1 MPSIEDFRA
10 KLIGPGP
17 DDYGRATPAPLP
29 GSVSYTVF
37 DDSLAARM
45 RRQSDALRAADDADI
60 RRPLNKRSNA
70 SIADGEL
77 PPLCPEQQAA
87 LEVLCRAD
95 GIVKRLS
102 GKAGTGKSTLIRY
115 LQNRTPITICATT
128 AKAALNAGGITLD
141 RLFVYDREKDRCRNE
156 DKLDLAMDGCEDIIV
171 IDEASMLGRKMA
183 VYIKSVCKRYG
194 KTLILVGDWAQAKP
208 VKDEWIT
215 KSTLLDN
222 SITIFLVVCHRQ
234 KDKPFLD
241 ALDALSMGAK
251 ASPAYSVFDQCHV
264 RREPDGDHYVRGYA
278 TNKLTDNYNRVRLA
292 ELDSTS
298 PSLPIQAKATKH
310 TGKWF
315 PNEEDRI
322 IDDSR
327 FLHGISLKL
336 GARLICTKNDYQ
348 HGFVNGDVGELID
361 VGFFTVP
368 RGIKVL
374 TLPPLPE
381 GTTRPTEDS
390 QGHEIVCWLSQIPR
404 TIDQLDPVRSGDAI
418 LLLHHDRTGEQIQV
432 HAHKR
437 ELTDI
442 DDQPLQTVSGY
453 PVKLGYSVTFH
464 SCQGATYDHMYV
476 DMKSIMNFPEGSRHG
491 LAYVA
496 LSRCRTLEGL
506 KIYGWDPAAIE
517 CDPEVWRL
525 LAPPPPP
532 PVVSV

>member
-1 MPSIEDFRA
+1 MPSIEDFRVQ
-10 KLIGPGP
+10 LIGPGP
-17 DDYGRATPAPLP
+17 DDYGRA
-29 GSVSYTVF
+29 
-37 DDSLAARM
+37 
-45 RRQSDALRAADDADI
+45 
-60 RRPLNKRSNA
+60 PLNPAFLNGPLCVPYDLGNA
-70 SIADGEL
+70 PALPSCTMGRAVNKSFSGPTVADGEL
-77 PPLCPEQQAA
+77 PPLCQEQADA

-115 LQNRTPITICATT
+115 LQARVDITICATT

-215 KSTLLDN
+215 KSTLLDH

-298 PSLPIQAKATKH
+298 PSLPIRAKATKH

-315 PNEEDRI
+315 PNEEDRT

-327 FLHGISLKL
+327 FLHGTSLKL

-348 HGFVNGDVGELID
+348 HGFVNGDVGKLED

-368 RGIKVL
+368 RGVKVL
-374 TLPPLPE
+374 TLPSLPE

-390 QGHEIVCWLSQIPR
+390 QGHEIVCWLSQLPS
-404 TIDQLDPVRSGDAI
+404 TIELDPVRSGEAI
-418 LLLHHDRTGEQIQV
+418 LLMHHDRTGEQIQV
-432 HAHKR
+432 PAHKR

-442 DDQPLQTVSGY
+442 DDQPLQTVHGY
-453 PVKLGYSVTFH
+453 PVKLGWAVTFH
-464 SCQGATYDHMYV
+464 ACQGATYDHMYV

-532 PVVSV
+532 PPPSLP